1 MEKRSTKLDAVKK
14 RFEDAADSLT
24 SLQKQLLAA
33 SQHAMFPQDGPN
45 DPQILLNLVQ
55 AFCRSHPRLLDKI
68 NSVYQTLVDSTVKI
82 NEQYITGSV
91 HGYTKE

>member
-33 SQHAMFPQDGPN
+33 SQHAMSPQDDPN
-45 DPQILLNLVQ
+45 DPQIL
-55 AFCRSHPRLLDKI
+55 F
-68 NSVYQTLVDSTVKI
+68 
-82 NEQYITGSV
+82 
-91 HGYTKE
+91 